1 MEIDPLPITKYNLD
15 ENYSMEKIA
24 IPVDKN
30 KLCKQFE
37 ECDSFAIFT
46 LQNNKSLIT
55 YLEYGQS
62 SLLLPEWLAGHG
74 ITDLIANHIET
85 YTIDRLNQYKI
96 HVFPGVRTLLPQK
109 IMDEYLSGTLET
121 MDAPD

>member
-37 ECDSFAIFT
+37 ECDSFVIFT
-46 LQNNKSLIT
+46 LRNNYSMIT
-55 YLEYGQS
+55 YLEFGQS
-62 SLLLPEWLAGHG
+62 SLLLPEWLARHG
-74 ITDLIANHIET
+74 ITDLIANHIEI
-85 YTIDRLNQYKI
+85 YTIDKLNQLKI
-96 HVFPGVRTLLPQK
+96 HVFAGVRTLLPQK